1 MLKFAHASKLG
12 FAAMTRAERAQDAA
26 RGEERTFT
34 ETARRAQIVQAAIE
48 TIADLGYANASYA
61 QIAKRAGLSSTGLI
75 SYHFD
80 SKDELIEQVVAEVV
94 AAGHAYQTPRVEAAE
109 GARGKLRAYIESN
122 IEFMA
127 THTAHIT
134 AVAYVLAALPR
145 ERSGQPA
152 PYADLHERGIAQLEH
167 YMREGQRSH
176 ELRQFD
182 VRVMALAIRAA
193 IDAIAYEIA
202 TGPELDLRVT
212 GPELGHL
219 FDHAMRRGPDSTAQQ
234 RRSR

>member
-1 MLKFAHASKLG
+1 MIAKPGLTS
-12 FAAMTRAERAQDAA
+12 QDAPGA
-26 RGEERTFT
+26 ERTFT
-34 ETARRAQIVQAAIE
+34 ETARRAQLVQAAIE

-61 QIAKRAGLSSTGLI
+61 QIAKRAGVASTGLI

-94 AAGHAYQTPRVEAAE
+94 AAGQAYQTPRVEAAE
-109 GARGKLRAYIESN
+109 GPRAKLRAYIESN

-127 THTAHIT
+127 THPAQIT

-152 PYADLHERGIAQLEH
+152 PYADLHERGIAQLER
-167 YMREGQRSH
+167 YMRQGQRSK
-176 ELRQFD
+176 ELRRFD
-182 VRVMALAIRAA
+182 TRVMAIAIRAG

-202 TGPELDLRVT
+202 TGPELDLGVCAR
-212 GPELGHL
+212 ELGDL
-219 FDHAMRRGPDSTAQQ
+219 FDHAMRSGPEPTT
-234 RRSR
+234 RRRTR

>member
-1 MLKFAHASKLG
+1 MAKP
-12 FAAMTRAERAQDAA
+12 ERRGDDA
-26 RGEERTFT
+26 RGGGRTFI
-34 ETARRAQIVQAAIE
+34 ETARRAQIVRAAIE
-48 TIADLGYANASYA
+48 TIADVGYANASYA

-75 SYHFD
+75 SYHFQ

-94 AAGHAYQTPRVEAAE
+94 AAGQAYQVPRVDAAE

-127 THTAHIT
+127 THPADIT

-152 PYADLHERGIAQLEH
+152 PYADLHERGIALLERF
-167 YMREGQRSH
+167 MRQGQRNQ
-176 ELRQFD
+176 ELRRFD
-182 VRVMALAIRAA
+182 TRVMALAIRAA

-202 TGPELDLRVT
+202 TGPELDLSLSAR
-212 GPELGHL
+212 ELGQL
-219 FDHAMRRGPDSTAQQ
+219 FDHAMRSGPDPTN
-234 RRSR
+234 RRRTR

>member
-1 MLKFAHASKLG
+1 MAKPAPTHDG
-12 FAAMTRAERAQDAA
+12 PE
-26 RGEERTFT
+26 GGGRTFI
-34 ETARRAQIVQAAIE
+34 ETARRAQIVQAAID

-75 SYHFD
+75 SYHFR

-94 AAGHAYQTPRVEAAE
+94 AAGQAYQAPRVDAAD
-109 GARGKLRAYIESN
+109 GARSKLRVYIESN

-127 THTAHIT
+127 THPAHIT

-152 PYADLHERGIAQLEH
+152 PYADLHERGIALLER
-167 YMREGQRSH
+167 YMRQGQRSR
-176 ELRQFD
+176 ELRRFD
-182 VRVMALAIRAA
+182 TRVMALAIRAA

-202 TGPELDLRVT
+202 TGPELDLSVSAR
-212 GPELGHL
+212 ELGQL
-219 FDHAMRRGPDSTAQQ
+219 FDHAMRSGPDSTN
-234 RRSR
+234 RRRTR